1 MVDVIY
7 FTLNCIDVCF
17 CSSKLTFVFLSLQ
30 GDKGDKGDRGMTT
43 TLKAGELI
51 PTGIIEGPP
60 GPPGPPGIFCLNL
73 F

>member
-1 MVDVIY
+1 MFVN
-7 FTLNCIDVCF
+7 LNY
-17 CSSKLTFVFLSLQ
+17 THFVLFLYLFK

-60 GPPGPPGIFCLNL
+60 GPPGPPGIFYSSFHLL
-73 F
+73 TFDIMLK